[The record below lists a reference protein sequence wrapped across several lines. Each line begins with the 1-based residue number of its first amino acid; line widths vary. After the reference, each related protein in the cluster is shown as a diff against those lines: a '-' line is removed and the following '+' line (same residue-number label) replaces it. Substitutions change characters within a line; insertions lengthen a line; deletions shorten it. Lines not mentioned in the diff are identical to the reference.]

1 MLSLS
6 WLIPQ
11 GKAIT
16 QASDYKLLESG
27 SGNTMDLGF
36 EVLLQHLL
44 DELFTRWT
52 LFVLNSLHR
61 EME

>member
-6 WLIPQ
+6 WLIPR

-44 DELFTRWT
+44 DELFTR
-52 LFVLNSLHR
+52 
-61 EME
+61 

>member
-6 WLIPQ
+6 WLILQ
-11 GKAIT
+11 GKTIT
-16 QASDYKLLESG
+16 QASDHKLLESG

-44 DELFTRWT
+44 GELFTR
-52 LFVLNSLHR
+52 
-61 EME
+61 